1 MAKQKQQKSN
11 KFHWKQLRRVIVTQ
25 YPDRI
30 SNKKLHEQFKCK
42 PITTEIAKWRLQ
54 KFAHIL
60 KLNEN
65 VPTNEVIIYYFTH
78 SMKQSFRGKHRTKLV
93 TQLNKDI
100 NLVKMKY
107 PEVNKKFRLIRRHSN
122 VLECVNDLQSFRQLE
137 RNKML
142 WKSIADYVYCAVKAE
157 LPN

>member
-1 MAKQKQQKSN
+1 
-11 KFHWKQLRRVIVTQ
+11 
-25 YPDRI
+25 
-30 SNKKLHEQFKCK
+30 
-42 PITTEIAKWRLQ
+42 
-54 KFAHIL
+54 
-60 KLNEN
+60 
-65 VPTNEVIIYYFTH
+65 
-78 SMKQSFRGKHRTKLV
+78 MKQSFRGKHRTKLV